1 MTTTQDILSA
11 LESSTHPV
19 ARALHKGENFKVLL
33 IGFKAGMVLT
43 DHKAHIP
50 SKLTVLQGAVMYRQG
65 EKIFS
70 LSQYDEVDIPLEIT
84 HAVEAIEDSLCILTQ
99 G

>member
-1 MTTTQDILSA
+1 MPTIADVFTSLQ
-11 LESSTHPV
+11 SSTHPV

-33 IGFKAGMVLT
+33 IGFKAGMILT

-65 EKIFS
+65 EKTLS